1 MVPAKI
7 DKTFAAVRTVQD
19 SVALSPHDVPCL
31 LRLAHT
37 SEESAKSVT
46 ALLAANIYA
55 LDRFLHLKNGM
66 TNEEVFFAAES
77 VLNEFG
83 GGLTFADIKIVLEGA
98 KMGKYGMFYERLS
111 APQVIEWF
119 RTYFDERMQAAE
131 NYNLSHDRRQ
141 YGVPTYRTKPQRETA
156 AADDDDTVYREYM
169 QRKINEIASTQK
181 LAEQ

>member
-1 MVPAKI
+1 LTLA
-7 DKTFAAVRTVQD
+7 
-19 SVALSPHDVPCL
+19 DV
-31 LRLAHT
+31 
-37 SEESAKSVT
+37 
-46 ALLAANIYA
+46 
-55 LDRFLHLKNGM
+55 
-66 TNEEVFFAAES
+66 
-77 VLNEFG
+77 
-83 GGLTFADIKIVLEGA
+83 KIVLEGA

-119 RTYFDERMQAAE
+119 RLYFDERMQAAE

-141 YGVPTYRTKPQRETA
+141 YGVPTYRPKPQRETA